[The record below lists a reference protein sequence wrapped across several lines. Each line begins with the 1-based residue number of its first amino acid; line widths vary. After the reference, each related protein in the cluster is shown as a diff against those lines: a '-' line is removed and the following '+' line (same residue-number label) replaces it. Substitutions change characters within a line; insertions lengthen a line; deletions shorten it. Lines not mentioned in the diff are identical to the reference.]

1 MAGMIELVK
10 EVKSDIK
17 LTEAQVT
24 EVVKAT
30 FEGIKTMCEK
40 GDKIMI
46 KGFGTFQLKTTPAHE
61 ARNPMTSQP
70 VSVPEKSKVV
80 FKASVPAA

>member
-1 MAGMIELVK
+1 MAGILELVK

-30 FEGIKTMCEK
+30 FESIKTMCENGEK
-40 GDKIMI
+40 VMV

-61 ARNPMTSQP
+61 ARNPMTGKP

-80 FKASVPAA
+80 FKASVPS